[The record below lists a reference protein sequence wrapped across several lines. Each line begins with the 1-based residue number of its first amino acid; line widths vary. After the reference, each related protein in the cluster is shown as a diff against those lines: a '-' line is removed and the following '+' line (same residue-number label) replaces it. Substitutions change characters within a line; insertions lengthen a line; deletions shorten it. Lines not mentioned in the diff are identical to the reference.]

1 MFTPGDEVDAQHP
14 EDPSGGFAAAT
25 IHAVAADGC
34 YAVKVRRSRP
44 PRRAWKPRVD
54 PRVVAHPAP
63 DPTPPPPQFEMRD
76 GGWTDPLTVSEQA
89 IRARVKEGEFSLDQ
103 MQQEGGATAQSGG
116 SETATMFKVGDVVEA
131 RYGGGRF
138 GRGGLACRRGA
149 GVVRECG
156 WEREEAVAR
165 SRERCWGVRLLGQ
178 LMRILHPSGP
188 RWYPGVVEMATDASG
203 LVGVLCVSGVWDG
216 VRSEAWGGW
225 GDVRGPRPAD
235 VF

>member
-1 MFTPGDEVDAQHP
+1 MVRLKEGGRVAVAAEQPRSSDGREATAPADRTDPPTTRETETPAQAPSALRFAPGDEVDAQHP

-54 PRVVAHPAP
+54 GRVVAHPAP
-63 DPTPPPPQFEMRD
+63 DPIPPPPQFEMRD

-116 SETATMFKVGDVVEA
+116 SGTATMFKVGDVVEA

-165 SRERCWGVRLLGQ
+165 GRERCWGVRLLGQ
-178 LMRILHPSGP
+178 LM
-188 RWYPGVVEMATDASG
+188 
-203 LVGVLCVSGVWDG
+203 
-216 VRSEAWGGW
+216 
-225 GDVRGPRPAD
+225 
-235 VF
+235 